1 MIIANLKTIAEIAE
15 EKRVRIELLPKGF
28 CITAR
33 APVLGKG
40 MVEIKQII
48 TYDKIITYDDA
59 RDEDVIK
66 LFELVIDETIER
78 LKLESRK
85 K

>member
-15 EKRVRIELLPKGF
+15 DKRVRIELLPEGF
-28 CITAR
+28 GVIAR

-40 MVEIKQII
+40 MVESKQII
-48 TYDKIITYDDA
+48 KYDNI
-59 RDEDVIK
+59 EDPQLVE
-66 LFELVIDETIER
+66 LFGYVIDRTIEG
-78 LKLESRK
+78 LKQKSRK